1 MHAAATCRGEPD
13 DARSWGR
20 ATPAICRACH
30 VALRDGVLPEP
41 AYGGQAERPF
51 ESLRA
56 NEAVVRATRR
66 RYGSSRIGRAGLLK
80 FGSRTS
86 EPFENFILP
95 TNQTW

>member
-1 MHAAATCRGEPD
+1 MP
-13 DARSWGR
+13 GR
-20 ATPAICRACH
+20 AMRRCGTASFESLRMSGR
-30 VALRDGVLPEP
+30 ALREP
-41 AYGGQAERPF
+41 PSFGGQAGRPF

-56 NEAVVRATRR
+56 NGAVVRATRR
-66 RYGSSRIGRAGLLK
+66 RYGSSRIGRVGLLK